1 MKCYAVSYGWNLFLK
16 CLTITA
22 RSKDIKVPKV
32 KMVMFFNVN
41 FLANLMAR
49 IFCYF
54 LRFDVIVVIGIL
66 KQKRREKYFFQTNHI
81 LVITS

>member
-1 MKCYAVSYGWNLFLK
+1 MKCFAVSYGCNLFLK
-16 CLTITA
+16 CLTMTA

-54 LRFDVIVVIGIL
+54 LRFDVIAVIGIL
-66 KQKRREKYFFQTNHI
+66 KQKRRERNIFSKLIIY
-81 LVITS
+81 

>member
-1 MKCYAVSYGWNLFLK
+1 
-16 CLTITA
+16 
-22 RSKDIKVPKV
+22 
-32 KMVMFFNVN
+32 MFFNVN

-81 LVITS
+81 LVIKRTLHLPLRNITLSH

>member
-1 MKCYAVSYGWNLFLK
+1 
-16 CLTITA
+16 
-22 RSKDIKVPKV
+22 
-32 KMVMFFNVN
+32 MVMFFNVN

-66 KQKRREKYFFQTNHI
+66 KQKRRERNIFSKLIIY
-81 LVITS
+81 